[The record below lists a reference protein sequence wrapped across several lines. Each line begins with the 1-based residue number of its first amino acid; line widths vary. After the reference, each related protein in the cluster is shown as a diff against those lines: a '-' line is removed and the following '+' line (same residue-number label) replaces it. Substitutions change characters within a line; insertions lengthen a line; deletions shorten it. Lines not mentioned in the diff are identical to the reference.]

1 MKVMEN
7 IVKEFHDRFKEK
19 NIPEKKKSISFSL
32 KMLEK
37 NDVDLYSSKSF
48 TNINSYQNSSTT
60 IEKTYFSSR
69 TSSISFCK
77 CYEENK
83 AILSFTLEGIEI
95 DDQTNKEKKE
105 TEREKNQGKPFFCN
119 FLGCNFM

>member
-1 MKVMEN
+1 MKGMEI
-7 IVKEFHDRFKEK
+7 IVKEFHDRFKAK
-19 NIPEKKKSISFSL
+19 NIPEKKKSISLSL

-69 TSSISFCK
+69 TSSISFFK
-77 CYEENK
+77 SYEENK
-83 AILSFTLEGIEI
+83 AILSFTLEGIEN
-95 DDQTNKEKKE
+95 DETNKEKKE
-105 TEREKNQGKPFFCN
+105 SEIEKSQGKPFFCN